1 MLLCSTMSVVAQR
14 LAKKLVKKGEVMKQS
29 NLTLS
34 LVAVCCLATFTNAAE
49 TKPKPKR
56 TLNGD
61 MTLVYNKLPEKAN
74 NLTEALTKGEFYG
87 RLRVNAFAWDWDS
100 PDVAKGTQ
108 GNRDN
113 QVFGIGGS
121 LIYKTAPLYGI
132 SATTGLYVATSPF
145 NSLIQTINENDADI
159 KYVKSGKD
167 TFSRYD
173 VKYNNSWTMAVL
185 AEAYLQYD
193 VAKTSIKVGRQL
205 VDTPLTASN
214 DTKMIPNAFEGLTVV
229 SKDIADTTLTGAYL
243 TRQKLRDH
251 TSFHNL
257 LTFKDAAGE
266 SWGNNDDAPMHQG
279 LTYARLHPLGLDDQA
294 LSLLWASNKSIKNLK
309 LDFTYGT
316 VPHLLSY
323 GIAEAN
329 YKLPISD
336 KYALNFG
343 ARHFQQFDDGAGA
356 IGGASLNGG
365 LATWAS
371 GSTQKGYTNPKSL
384 DGSVSM
390 AKVALTDGI
399 FKAQLGYSHTAD
411 KADIVAPWRAFPT
424 GGYTRAMAQTN
435 WYANTDATMLE
446 LTYDLGKANIVNGL
460 KVVGRYVIQDFDDAK
475 QAAGV
480 QADSKVIH
488 VDVIKQITPCMDAR
502 FRMGLVD
509 AEKRTL
515 GGNAGKDVDSYNEFR
530 AEINYLF

>member
-1 MLLCSTMSVVAQR
+1 
-14 LAKKLVKKGEVMKQS
+14 MK
-29 NLTLS
+29 NTKLTLS
-34 LVAVCCLATFTNAAE
+34 LVAICCLATFASAAE
-49 TKPKPKR
+49 KEPTCPECKKAQEKPKPKAKR

-87 RLRVNAFAWDWDS
+87 RLRANAFMWDWES
-100 PDVAKGTQ
+100 ADVVKGAS

-121 LIYKTAPLYGI
+121 IIYKTAPLYGI

-145 NSLIQTINENDADI
+145 SSINEDDADV

-173 VKYNNSWTMAVL
+173 VTNNNSWTMAVL
-185 AEAYLQYD
+185 GEAYLQYD

-214 DTKMIPNAFEGLTVV
+214 DTKMIPNTFEGLTVV
-229 SKDIADTTLTGAYL
+229 SKDIKDTKLTGAYL

-251 TSFHNL
+251 TDFHSL
-257 LTFKDAAGE
+257 LTFKDSAGD
-266 SWGNNDDAPMHQG
+266 SWGNNDDSGMHQG
-279 LTYARLHPLGLDDQA
+279 LTYARLHPFGLNDQA
-294 LSLLWASNKSIKNLK
+294 LGILWASNKSIKNLK
-309 LDFTYGT
+309 LDATYGT
-316 VPHLLSY
+316 VPNLLSF

-329 YKLPISD
+329 YKLPLND
-336 KYALNFG
+336 KYSLDFG
-343 ARHFQQFDDGAGA
+343 ARHFQQFDDGAGT
-356 IGGASLNGG
+356 IGGAALNGG
-365 LATWAS
+365 LATWTS
-371 GSTQKGYTNPKSL
+371 GQSKKGYTDPKSL

-390 AKVALTDGI
+390 AKMALSDGV
-399 FKAQLGYSHTAD
+399 FKAQLGYSHVAD
-411 KADIVAPWRAFPT
+411 KSDIVAPWRAFPT

-446 LTYDLGKANIVNGL
+446 LTYDFGKAKIVNGL
-460 KVVGRYVIQDFDDAK
+460 KVMGRYVIQDFDDTK

-480 QADSKVIH
+480 QADSKLIH
-488 VDVIKQITPCMDAR
+488 VDVVKQLTPCMDAR
-502 FRMGLVD
+502 FRMALVD
-509 AEKRTL
+509 SEKRTL